1 MPKTQE
7 FSNTPIIFGF
17 VIFLLIVL
25 CFYVIFIFIPTYV
38 YRRATK
44 FEKIVTVK
52 YTSKSLVYGR
62 LRNRSYTNIIDTNGN
77 NYKTTLPF
85 DSITVGKKYKLKGHG
100 SNTITIVEQ
109 MN

>member
-1 MPKTQE
+1 MPKTPE
-7 FSNTPIIFGF
+7 FSNTPVIFGV

-25 CFYVIFIFIPTYV
+25 FFYVIFIFIPTYV

-62 LRNRSYTNIIDTNGN
+62 LRNRTYTNIIDTDGN
-77 NYKTTLPF
+77 RYTTTLAF
-85 DSITVGKKYKLKGHG
+85 DSIQVGKKYKLKGHG
-100 SNTITIVEQ
+100 SNTITSVEQ